1 MIFELFVLANISL
14 QVVSFCHLTDLCA
27 LSRSIWRSSVQVG
40 SERKVVLTKRMVLR
54 MKSLTKTE
62 LAEGLAN
69 LASEAITSNNHDSIW
84 YQFHED
90 CVKELKSEN
99 FVIAPVKKEE
109 LIVNEPSTKC
119 EEKPTFVCP
128 MCKNDP
134 CVWTSV
140 GREAHPTVLEHI
152 EENGSSKCLT
162 NVKVCHFYY
171 CKVTKKLH
179 GYFGARNCCRLSK

>member
-1 MIFELFVLANISL
+1 
-14 QVVSFCHLTDLCA
+14 
-27 LSRSIWRSSVQVG
+27 
-40 SERKVVLTKRMVLR
+40 MVLR
-54 MKSLTKTE
+54 MKYLTKTKLE
-62 LAEGLAN
+62 DGLAS
-69 LASEAITSNNHDSIW
+69 LASEAITSNNHDSVW

-99 FVIAPVKKEE
+99 FVIAPNKKEE
-109 LIVNEPSTKC
+109 LTVNELSTEC

-152 EENGSSKCLT
+152 EENGGSECLT
-162 NVKVCHFYY
+162 NVKVRHFYY
-171 CKVTKKLH
+171 CEVTKKLH
-179 GYFGARNCCRLSK
+179 GYLGACNRHRLPKCVVKGIWGLYPNVSGISYVGYHSKKTKIV